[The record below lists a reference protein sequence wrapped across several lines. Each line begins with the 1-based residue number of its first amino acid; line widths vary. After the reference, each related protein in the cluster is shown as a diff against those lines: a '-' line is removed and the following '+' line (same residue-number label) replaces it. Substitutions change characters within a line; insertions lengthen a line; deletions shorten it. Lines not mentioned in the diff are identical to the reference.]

1 MRGLWALGALLITA
15 APAAAQDLSLGATE
29 SPAPMSVEAANQAL
43 ASAVFAPTAAP
54 GRNPA
59 ALRASHGR
67 YGVEFAPQ
75 AQANALGG
83 TDTGGE
89 LRVTRALGKARGADE
104 GRYFLYASA
113 ARRSVDL
120 PPDARRWSG
129 GERGLVSDTKAGVG
143 WRNGSTE
150 TTLGYVKRKV
160 PQAYTAN
167 GLERRGGGM
176 VGFSLTY
183 RPGS

>member
-1 MRGLWALGALLITA
+1 MRGLWALGAVLITA
-15 APAAAQDLSLGATE
+15 APAAAQELALQGQGP
-29 SPAPMSVEAANQAL
+29 PAPMSVEAANQAL
-43 ASAVFAPTAAP
+43 ADAVFTPSAAP

-59 ALRASHGR
+59 ALSASHGR
-67 YGVEFAPQ
+67 YGLQFAPQ
-75 AQANALGG
+75 AAPNALGG
-83 TDTGGE
+83 TDTGAE

-113 ARRSVDL
+113 GQRSVDL
-120 PPDARRWSG
+120 PGDARRWSG
-129 GERGLVSDTKAGVG
+129 DERGLVSDLKAGVG

-167 GLERRGGGM
+167 GLEKRGGGM

>member
-1 MRGLWALGALLITA
+1 MRGLWALGAILITA
-15 APAAAQDLSLGATE
+15 APAAAQELALQ
-29 SPAPMSVEAANQAL
+29 APEVHAPTSVVTANEAL
-43 ASAVFAPTAAP
+43 ANAVFAPSAAP

-59 ALRASHGR
+59 ALSASNGR
-67 YGVEFAPQ
+67 YGLEFAPQ
-75 AQANALGG
+75 AAPNVLGG
-83 TDTGGE
+83 TDTGAE
-89 LRVTRALGKARGADE
+89 LRVTRAIGKARDADE

-113 ARRSVDL
+113 GQRAVDL
-120 PPDARRWSG
+120 PADVRRWSG
-129 GERGLVSDTKAGVG
+129 DDRGRVSDLKAGVG
-143 WRNGSTE
+143 WRNGATE